1 MGSAGM
7 FLLLR
12 AVVCNWEPCGEEFFL
27 CSGCDRGQRYC
38 SDECRDAARTRSK
51 CLARVTYAT
60 SEKGIENNRERQ
72 RRFRANAAEKARRGE
87 KNSNGS
93 VFSPGTKCAELG
105 SWSVS
110 GGDAVGCASAPM
122 AQREGDL
129 SALDTASTRTDAGG
143 DAVANAPMA
152 QREGDLSALVTASTR
167 TDAGGDAV
175 ANAPM
180 AQREDQ
186 RVSALDCTAST
197 RTDAE
202 ECGVCGGASAQIGTS
217 TTDSQAPEG
226 GAVSAICSV
235 PITDV
240 RYCHLCRRLGWVVR
254 HSALRGRFRR
264 TGHMRS

>member
-1 MGSAGM
+1 
-7 FLLLR
+7 
-12 AVVCNWEPCGEEFFL
+12 
-27 CSGCDRGQRYC
+27 
-38 SDECRDAARTRSK
+38 
-51 CLARVTYAT
+51 
-60 SEKGIENNRERQ
+60 
-72 RRFRANAAEKARRGE
+72 
-87 KNSNGS
+87 
-93 VFSPGTKCAELG
+93 
-105 SWSVS
+105 
-110 GGDAVGCASAPM
+110 M

-129 SALDTASTRTDAGG
+129 SALDCASTMTDAGG

-186 RVSALDCTAST
+186 LSALDCTAST

-202 ECGVCGGASAQIGTS
+202 ECGVCGGASAQFAS